1 MSVLFRSTLHAESSD
16 LADNI
21 DVLSR
26 SIAALEKGASGS
38 SFLQSHVGPAILTCE
53 GSSQV
58 HDLLLLNITSAPLGL
73 ETTGEVITKLLGRI
87 ANIPTKKGQT
97 FTTCTVTQPQHTVY
111 ELMKCVV

>member
-26 SIAALEKGASGS
+26 SIAALEKGVSGS
-38 SFLQSHVGPAILTCE
+38 SFLQSHVGPAILTSE

-73 ETTGEVITKLLGRI
+73 ETTGQVITKLLERNT
-87 ANIPTKKGQT
+87 NILHKEGTDVHDVNCHSAGCP
-97 FTTCTVTQPQHTVY
+97 HTG
-111 ELMKCVV
+111 